1 MNTTVNG
8 VDFNVE
14 ISGRSGAPWVT
25 FSHALATDLR
35 IWDDQVGVLRDH
47 FRILRYDQRGH
58 GASSAPPG
66 PYDFDILVSDVI
78 GLFDALDI
86 VRSHWVGL
94 SIGGMI
100 GYGVALAHP
109 ERLHSLVACDS
120 RPEAPPDYRDYFQ
133 YRIDTAQERGMEGL
147 VEPTIERWFT
157 PTTIAAEP
165 ASLEHIREMI
175 RGTDPVGHAGCC
187 EALKALAFESRLA
200 AIRTPTLIMGG
211 ADDKGAPPDALA
223 DASERIP
230 GARHVVIA
238 GAGHLSN
245 IENPAQFNAALQKFL
260 ESQVTA

>member
-1 MNTTVNG
+1 MNITIDG

-14 ISGRSGAPWVT
+14 VSGRTGAPWVT
-25 FSHALATDLR
+25 FSHSLSTDLR
-35 IWDDQVGVLRDH
+35 LWDDQVRVLQDH

-66 PYDFDILVSDVI
+66 PYDLDMLVSDVI
-78 GLFDALDI
+78 GLFDALEI

-100 GYGVALAHP
+100 GYGMAIAHP

-120 RPEAPPDYRDYFQ
+120 RPEAPPDYQDYFQ
-133 YRIDTAQERGMEGL
+133 YRIDTAREKGMEGL

-157 PTTIAAEP
+157 PETIAAEP
-165 ASLEHIREMI
+165 ASLEQIREMI

-187 EALKALAFESRLA
+187 EALKTLAFESRLA
-200 AIRTPTLIMGG
+200 GIKTPTLIMGG
-211 ADDKGAPPDALA
+211 AEDKGAPPDALA

-230 GARHVVIA
+230 AARHVVIA
-238 GAGHLSN
+238 AAGHISN
-245 IENPAQFNAALQKFL
+245 IENPPQFNAALQKFL
-260 ESQVTA
+260 ESQAAA